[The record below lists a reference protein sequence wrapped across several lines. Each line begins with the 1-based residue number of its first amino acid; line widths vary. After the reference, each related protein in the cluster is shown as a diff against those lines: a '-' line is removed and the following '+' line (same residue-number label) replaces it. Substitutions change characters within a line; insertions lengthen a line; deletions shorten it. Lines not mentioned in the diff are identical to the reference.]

1 MILLKIGA
9 DINIQIDSVCWSETK
24 MLLDLHKKI
33 FFYHKCDK
41 NKLCT
46 QTLTK

>member
-9 DINIQIDSVCWSETK
+9 DINIQIDSICGSETK

-33 FFYHKCDK
+33 FFTIYVTKTSYAHKH
-41 NKLCT
+41 
-46 QTLTK
+46 